1 MMTKEK
7 TSKKKMPVWAKILC
21 IFASVLLSLVFI
33 VYVGEKL
40 LFAKFFFRG
49 AEREMKIPGL
59 WSGFVPQGFDKL
71 GDDAYIMSG
80 YHKDGES
87 PSILYIVD
95 EDGDA
100 AEKCELYDADGS
112 AYTSHAGG
120 VAHFRDWIYVAHNTG
135 KETTYCDMF
144 LKADVLDGDGRATK
158 IDSVL
163 VPLPV
168 SYCSIYDG
176 KLYAGAFHREGT
188 EYLMPESHRLTT
200 PCGDENT
207 ALMAVMTLDERTGKP
222 VSDMPDLL
230 FSTTSSVQ
238 GMCFTNSGKMV
249 LSTSW
254 GLTRS
259 HLLVYDLEKAATGT
273 ATLSGAKIPVVY
285 LDGDC
290 LTQDVVCPPMA
301 EELVYEDGRVFILTE
316 SASMKYL
323 FGKLTSG
330 NYVRSFPID

>member
-1 MMTKEK
+1 MTKEK
-7 TSKKKMPVWAKILC
+7 TNKKMPLWARILC
-21 IFASVLLSLVFI
+21 IFASVLLSIVLI
-33 VYVGEKL
+33 VYTGEKL
-40 LFAKFFFRG
+40 IFAKFFKD

-71 GDDAYIMSG
+71 DDDTYLMSG
-80 YHKDGES
+80 YHKDGKS

-95 EDGDA
+95 DEQ
-100 AEKCELYDADGS
+100 EKCELYNADGT

-120 VAHFRDWIYVAHNTG
+120 VTHFSKWVYVAHNTG
-135 KETTYCDMF
+135 EESTYCDMF
-144 LKADVLDGDGRATK
+144 LLSDIMDGDGKAVK
-158 IDSVL
+158 VDSVS

-176 KLYAGAFHREGT
+176 VLYAGAFYRDGT
-188 EYLMPESHRLTT
+188 DYSTPESHRITT

-207 ALMAVMTLDERTGKP
+207 ALMAVMTLDENTGKP
-222 VSDMPDLL
+222 VHATPELL
-230 FSTTSSVQ
+230 FSTTSNVQ
-238 GMCFTNSGKMV
+238 GMCFTDSGKIV

-254 GLTRS
+254 GLTKS
-259 HLLVYDLEKAATGT
+259 HLLVYDLDKANTGDIT
-273 ATLSGAKIPVVY
+273 FNGVQTPIVY

-290 LTQDVVCPPMA
+290 LTQDIVCPPMA
-301 EELVYEDGRVFILTE
+301 EELVYENGRVLILTE

-330 NYVRSFPID
+330 NFVRSFPVE